1 MQPVNEKIKLYAVR
15 EFGQRL
21 SVVMDFLRQNWKPL
35 LVYLTYFLLPL
46 SLLQGL
52 SLNSFMGGY
61 TDILSGISRNAQE
74 PTAAGIVQFILS
86 LLAFISLYMVGAVLL
101 YGVVYGYMRIYE
113 RGDGQITSLTWAE
126 LKPDFW
132 FSVKRSVR
140 LMLAGIVIGFALLL
154 VLGALM
160 GLAVAITPALVLL
173 PYLIF
178 ILAIIALAPPLS
190 LITPAYIFEDGQTLV
205 GSIKKGLRL
214 GFGTWGGTV
223 GVMFILS
230 FIINIVTQFTALP
243 WTLMFIVKMVFG
255 LGIDGLDG
263 TWTENV
269 FYTFGYYL
277 TAVLQCFTSYV
288 ASTGLIVGAAYL
300 YGHAAEKMD
309 GITVE
314 DNIRNFGNLGATN

>member
-1 MQPVNEKIKLYAVR
+1 MTTTSTQIKIAICGGGSLGHVTSGYLA
-15 EFGQRL
+15 
-21 SVVMDFLRQNWKPL
+21 SKPG
-35 LVYLTYFLLPL
+35 VIVAMLTRHPHRWASTLEITDINGKVFNGPL
-46 SLLQGL
+46 SLVSDNPAEVLRG
-52 SLNSFMGGY
+52 
-61 TDILSGISRNAQE
+61 AQ
-74 PTAAGIVQFILS
+74 I
-86 LLAFISLYMVGAVLL
+86 VLL
-101 YGVVYGYMRIYE
+101 CLPGYAIE
-113 RGDGQITSLTWAE
+113 RTLETI
-126 LKPDFW
+126 KP
-132 FSVKRSVR
+132 
-140 LMLAGIVIGFALLL
+140 
-154 VLGALM
+154 
-160 GLAVAITPALVLL
+160 
-173 PYLIF
+173 F
-178 ILAIIALAPPLS
+178 IEP
-190 LITPAYIFEDGQTLV
+190 QTLV